1 MAGITR
7 GSQASTNGK
16 RGKTQYGDQ
25 SPILTVFGEPPQ
37 VIRVTAEQHLPLAQA
52 LVEKL
57 GRMMVVVDDP
67 PRTILASPSN
77 GVVSPNMTMPAMAP
91 AGTQGQQAP
100 ILQADQLPAAR
111 NSASAPQGTAGTC
124 GRCGGGGKT
133 NRGVTCPVCNGKGVT
148 R

>member
-1 MAGITR
+1 MASITR

-57 GRMMVVVDDP
+57 GRMMVVVDHP

-77 GVVSPNMTMPAMAP
+77 GVVHPGMMMPAMTP
-91 AGTQGQQAP
+91 AGGQAPQGP
-100 ILQADQLPAAR
+100 ILQADQLPPAR
-111 NSASAPQGTAGTC
+111 NSATTPRAAAGKCIRCDGTGQT
-124 GRCGGGGKT
+124 T
-133 NRGVTCPVCNGKGVT
+133 RGACPVCGGKGVA